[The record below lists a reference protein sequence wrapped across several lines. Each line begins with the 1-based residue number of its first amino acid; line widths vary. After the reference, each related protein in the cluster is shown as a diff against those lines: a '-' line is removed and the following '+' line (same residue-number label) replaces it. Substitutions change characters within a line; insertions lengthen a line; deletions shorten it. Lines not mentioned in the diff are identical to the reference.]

1 MEKRREN
8 RIKKR
13 VMVKF
18 GENNYERLG
27 FTSNISSGGL
37 HIASTQILPSGREIT
52 ILLEDNDRVYS
63 LKGEVRWS
71 IKYPSHFYSYML
83 SGMGV
88 KLKDIPLEFKEYLRR
103 SIM

>member
-1 MEKRREN
+1 MEKRKEP

-13 VMVKF
+13 VIVKF

-27 FTSNISSGGL
+27 FTSNVSSGGL
-37 HIASTQILPSGREIT
+37 HIASNQILPSGKEVT
-52 ILLEDNDRVYS
+52 ILLEDNNRVYN

-83 SGMGV
+83 SGMGI
-88 KLKDIPLEFKEYLRR
+88 KLKDIPADFKEYIRM